1 MPTKYETTE
10 VSVDLVPKT
19 DLGLL
24 FMSVGDICFRPTD
37 APNKRVHKVFLDLN
51 SPVFVVAKKIKKQME
66 QQKEPIMTVD
76 DWIKKA
82 RSEFRDNDLRP
93 TTISHQTAYDKVI
106 YDASRYSPNTIRVAV
121 WEKIMPGDTLNAIK
135 TADGK
140 TYYIEDM
147 ELPLL
152 PKLYA
157 ICTEHD
163 NFPLG
168 LVVKRSVPSE
178 QTSAKRS
185 LTASKL
191 QAPQKSTIKSRAKI
205 RKLDRAVKSAAVNA
219 AVICLVDSSDDDQ
232 SVEEVKKAAGEE
244 QGLGHKVNAHLDL
257 SRNDVVEVSSNRLN
271 KRSTRLST
279 TQAVKQAPKKAFLC
293 EDFVLSPLGVGRIVS
308 SKVVE
313 FANMNPFH
321 MYCVKLPFGVAY
333 MTDSA
338 LSKMEGSPFAERL
351 VLTYS
356 GIGLTEM
363 DKLRLWPHTYLND
376 SLVNFYLK
384 YTQRHPPRSRGNVFT
399 FSTYFYTRISYLDGG
414 QTAYRDN
421 KASRKKL
428 FQDLKGWSKGV
439 NIFDKKYLIIPI
451 NYSEHWTFVLVFNPG
466 EAIAKY
472 HKSTGFRSD
481 SALTEVSANSKS
493 DCVLNGIS
501 DDDKKDSLNHPG
513 TFEVP
518 DLAPDTMEMS
528 AMQSNDSDI
537 EVIDCT
543 PDVDNSSPLI
553 VERPMTENLEEL
565 TDSEKLMTLNEAAN
579 VSQSNKAPCDG
590 EDKVT
595 VDLSSP
601 SSDTAS
607 SDPPPLPESELPVA
621 CMIHFDSGKT
631 FGLHRTINIFRHV
644 RKYLTACYESSSEYS
659 TLTSKEHNS
668 QNDNA
673 SAPVTNEKD
682 FCFDSK
688 TLPGISPNELPQ
700 QTNTKDCGVYML
712 EIIDRIL
719 EHPPDISPKCI
730 QKKGRIHIP
739 AIHKENWF
747 TEERTNQ
754 KRCDMLSLIDN
765 LTEQEKIQLPQS
777 RAI

>member
-1 MPTKYETTE
+1 MPTKYLTSE
-10 VSVDLVPKT
+10 VPVDLVPKT
-19 DLGLL
+19 DLGLV
-24 FMSVGDICFRPTD
+24 FMSAGDICFKPSD
-37 APNKRVHKVFLDLN
+37 SPKRGYRVFLDLH
-51 SPVFVVAKKIKKQME
+51 SPVFVVAKEIKKQME

-76 DWIKKA
+76 GWIEKA
-82 RSEFRDNDLRP
+82 RSEFRDTELRP
-93 TTISHQTAYDKVI
+93 TTISHQKAYDKVL
-106 YDASRYSPNTIRVAV
+106 YDASRYSSNTIRSAV
-121 WEKIMPGDTLNAIK
+121 WQKIMPGDAVHAIK
-135 TADGK
+135 TANGK
-140 TYYIEDM
+140 TYYVEDM

-178 QTSAKRS
+178 QTSKLPAPKRSTAQPTAKR
-185 LTASKL
+185 
-191 QAPQKSTIKSRAKI
+191 
-205 RKLDRAVKSAAVNA
+205 RKLDRTVKIA

-257 SRNDVVEVSSNRLN
+257 SRNDVVEVSSNRVN
-271 KRSTRLST
+271 KRSTRSST

-333 MTDSA
+333 MTGSA
-338 LSKMEGSPFAERL
+338 LKKMEGSPFAERL

-421 KASRKKL
+421 TASRKKL

-466 EAIAKY
+466 GAIAKY
-472 HKSTGFRSD
+472 HKGTGFRSD
-481 SALTEVSANSKS
+481 SALTEASANSKS
-493 DCVLNGIS
+493 DCVLNDIS

-513 TFEVP
+513 TFEIP
-518 DLAPDTMEMS
+518 NLAADTMEMS

-543 PDVDNSSPLI
+543 PDVDNSSPLT
-553 VERPMTENLEEL
+553 VEMPIPENLEEL
-565 TDSEKLMTLNEAAN
+565 TDSEKLMTPNEAAN
-579 VSQSNKAPCDG
+579 VSQSNKAPCEG
-590 EDKVT
+590 ENKVM

-601 SSDTAS
+601 STDTVS

-631 FGLHRTINIFRHV
+631 FGLHRTINIFRH
-644 RKYLTACYESSSEYS
+644 
-659 TLTSKEHNS
+659 
-668 QNDNA
+668 
-673 SAPVTNEKD
+673 
-682 FCFDSK
+682 
-688 TLPGISPNELPQ
+688 
-700 QTNTKDCGVYML
+700 
-712 EIIDRIL
+712 
-719 EHPPDISPKCI
+719 
-730 QKKGRIHIP
+730 
-739 AIHKENWF
+739 
-747 TEERTNQ
+747 
-754 KRCDMLSLIDN
+754 
-765 LTEQEKIQLPQS
+765 
-777 RAI
+777 